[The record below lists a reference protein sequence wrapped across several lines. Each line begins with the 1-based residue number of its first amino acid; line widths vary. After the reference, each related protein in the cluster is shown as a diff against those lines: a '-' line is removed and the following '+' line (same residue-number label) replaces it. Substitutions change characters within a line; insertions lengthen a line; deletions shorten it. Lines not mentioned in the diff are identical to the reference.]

1 MGHWYVICRIALK
14 CYFSL
19 PLVAGALLVG
29 LPYSISLV
37 AQWLYGWPNKPG
49 YQKYIEA
56 LKPRRIYCLTR
67 AVLEMLKYLQYGKLY
82 FQWKLW
88 YSNDKNNKHY
98 VKGIT
103 FGRQGNKLDLYYSPS
118 MGHSDAAPVPVV
130 VFVYGGAWGSGD
142 RSIYCLLAIQM
153 AKELNVSVI
162 CPDYSIYPKGN
173 ALNMVQDISDSL
185 LWVRENGQTFNLD
198 QDNIILIGH
207 SAGAHLCALTTLF
220 LVNNADEL
228 FIETNKQK
236 DLVSSIKGI
245 IGLSGVYSI
254 MDHYNHEKMR
264 AVEYVSTMHKAMDG
278 VKNFDYYSPTSL
290 LKKLNEDQLK
300 RVPPVALLHGTNDII
315 VPVESSVKFSE
326 LLTALSI
333 RMSLYLIP
341 KMNHTEM
348 VTDLMAPD
356 RHFYHTV
363 YGCIKQEGKNDSPNE
378 RGNGLVMTSRCR
390 CFPCNQSTTS
400 SPVRQRLPHRRDE
413 VELELGRARACV
425 VWDVED

>member
-1 MGHWYVICRIALK
+1 MIGLK

-19 PLVAGALLVG
+19 PVAAGALFVV

-88 YSNDKNNKHY
+88 YKNDKNNKHY

-103 FGRQGNKLDLYYSPS
+103 FGRRGNKLDLYYSPNV
-118 MGHSDAAPVPVV
+118 GRSDAGPVPVV
-130 VFVYGGAWGSGD
+130 IFVYGGAWGSGD
-142 RSIYCLLAIQM
+142 RSIYCLLALQM
-153 AKELNVSVI
+153 AKELNASVI

-173 ALNMVQDISDSL
+173 VLNMVQDISDSL
-185 LWVRENGQTFNLD
+185 LWVRERGQTFNLD
-198 QDNIILIGH
+198 KDNIVLMGH

-220 LVNNADEL
+220 LLNGEKEL
-228 FIETNKQK
+228 FIENHKQRE
-236 DLVSSIKGI
+236 LTSAIKGL
-245 IGLSGVYSI
+245 IGLSGVYNI
-254 MDHYNHEKMR
+254 MDHYKHEKMR
-264 AVEYVSTMHKAMDG
+264 GVEYVSTMHKAMDG
-278 VKNFDYYSPTSL
+278 MENFEYYSPTSL
-290 LKKLNEDQLK
+290 LEKLNEDQLK
-300 RVPPVALLHGTNDII
+300 RVPPVTLLHGSSDII
-315 VPVESSVKFSE
+315 VPVESSVRFSE
-326 LLTALSI
+326 LLTSLSV
-333 RMSLYLIP
+333 RMSCYLIP

-363 YGCIKQEGKNDSPNE
+363 YGCIKQEYIK
-378 RGNGLVMTSRCR
+378 
-390 CFPCNQSTTS
+390 F
-400 SPVRQRLPHRRDE
+400 
-413 VELELGRARACV
+413 
-425 VWDVED
+425 

>member
-1 MGHWYVICRIALK
+1 MISLK
-14 CYFSL
+14 CCVSI
-19 PLVAGALLVG
+19 PAVAGALLVA

-49 YQKYIEA
+49 CQKYIEA
-56 LKPRRIYCLTR
+56 LKPRRIYCLAR

-103 FGRQGNKLDLYYSPS
+103 FGRRGNKLDLYYSPRLEL
-118 MGHSDAAPVPVV
+118 SDGSPVPVV

-142 RSIYCLLAIQM
+142 RSIYCLLALQM
-153 AKELNVSVI
+153 AKELNASVI

-173 ALNMVQDISDSL
+173 VLNMVQDISDSL
-185 LWVRENGQTFNLD
+185 LWVRQKGHAFSLD

-220 LVNNADEL
+220 LANNVEEL
-228 FIETNKQK
+228 FIETNKQRN
-236 DLVSSIKGI
+236 LVSAIKGI

-254 MDHYNHEKMR
+254 MDHYKHEKMR

-278 VKNFDYYSPTSL
+278 VENFDYYSPTSL
-290 LKKLNEDQLK
+290 LRKMKEDQLK
-300 RVPPVALLHGTNDII
+300 RVPPMALFHGTSDII
-315 VPVESSVKFSE
+315 VPVESSVRFSE
-326 LLTALSI
+326 LLTSLSI
-333 RMSLYLIP
+333 PMSLYLIP
-341 KMNHTEM
+341 KMNHTDM

-363 YGCIKQEGKNDSPNE
+363 YGCIKHEYSKFQTD
-378 RGNGLVMTSRCR
+378 
-390 CFPCNQSTTS
+390 
-400 SPVRQRLPHRRDE
+400 
-413 VELELGRARACV
+413 
-425 VWDVED
+425 